1 MSHYHDPEDWAYA
14 KTVGKNAPD
23 SLKAFLAFD
32 EAALRGEDNVLPA
45 KYRELIAIA
54 VALTTQCPYCIEAH
68 SKAAAKAGATEQ
80 EVTEAIMIATA
91 LRAGGGL
98 THGFQALKFF
108 GTED

>member
-1 MSHYHDPEDWAYA
+1 MTQHYHDPADWDFA
-14 KTVGKNAPD
+14 KALGQHAPA

-32 EAALRGEDNVLPA
+32 DAALRGPDNVIPA
-45 KYRELIAIA
+45 KYRELIAVA

-80 EVTEAIMIATA
+80 ELTEAIMVATA

-108 GTED
+108 RQ